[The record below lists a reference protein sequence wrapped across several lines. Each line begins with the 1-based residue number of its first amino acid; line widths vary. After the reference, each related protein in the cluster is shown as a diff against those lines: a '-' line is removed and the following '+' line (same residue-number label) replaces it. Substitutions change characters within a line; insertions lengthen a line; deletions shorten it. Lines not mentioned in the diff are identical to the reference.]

1 MGQEQRKAPTLPKE
15 QLICV
20 INLSFILFSS
30 VFLECPIGH
39 ISLCRVILRKL
50 KPLASAK
57 CWLHLTSRV
66 FTIPLDF
73 QNLWIPHNI
82 SQTKVICKEWS
93 KFCPEPSILSWTL
106 NRDTVFW
113 NGWHIGWLPWWP
125 WSTQPQNWGGFFFF
139 WLSHAACWILV
150 PQPGIEPLLPA
161 VKARSPN
168 HWIAREVPGLF
179 FA

>member
-1 MGQEQRKAPTLPKE
+1 M
-15 QLICV
+15 
-20 INLSFILFSS
+20 SFILSKS

-50 KPLASAK
+50 KPSASAK

-73 QNLWIPHNI
+73 QNVWIPHNI

-93 KFCPEPSILSWTL
+93 KFCTEPSILSWTL
-106 NRDTVFW
+106 NSDSLL

-125 WSTQPQNWGGFFFF
+125 WSTQPQNWCGFCFV
-139 WLSHAACWILV
+139 LLA
-150 PQPGIEPLLPA
+150 EPCSMLDFSSSTRDRTLAPY
-161 VKARSPN
+161 S
-168 HWIAREVPGLF
+168 ESTES
-179 FA
+179 